1 MAKKIIYKRITT
13 VLLLLF
19 TIQALVI
26 TPVTPKSTNNEQ
38 VSVNVWKLIDWNE
51 ANTTQW
57 YSKGI
62 FVQAQKGSQV
72 AYNIT
77 SSQKNE
83 TYPNSGYFSI
93 GNASNIQTDNN
104 DLANTFTLSIY
115 PWSPGFVTNP
125 TNWTQ
130 NEASAGAAAAGTYL
144 QGHLSITNGLT
155 YNFSK
160 YQRIANEF
168 VYSQNL
174 TLGNQNTTLI
184 YDRDTG
190 VLLYAKS
197 EIFFSALF
205 KIVLELQ
212 SSTLIISSNTSTNQT
227 TTTPS
232 FTFVM
237 PLLVVSSLFFVKK
250 RKKNNY

>member
-1 MAKKIIYKRITT
+1 MTRKITYKRITT
-13 VLLLLF
+13 FLLVLL
-19 TIQALVI
+19 TIQALI
-26 TPVTPKSTNNEQ
+26 TPVTSKNTDKQ
-38 VSVNVWKLIDWNE
+38 ASVNIWKLIDWNE

-62 FVQAQKGSQV
+62 FVQAQKGTQV
-72 AYNIT
+72 TYNIT
-77 SSQKNE
+77 SSQNNE
-83 TYPNSGYFSI
+83 TYPNSGYFTI

-130 NEASAGAAAAGTYL
+130 NEASAKAAAAGTYL

-155 YNFSK
+155 YNFSS

-184 YDRDTG
+184 YDKDTG

-197 EIFFSALF
+197 EIYFSALF
-205 KIVLELQ
+205 KIELELQ
-212 SSTLIISSNTSTNQT
+212 SSTLISANNTTNKT
-227 TTTPS
+227 KTSTPS

-237 PLLVVSSLFFVKK
+237 SVLVVSSLFLKK
-250 RKKNNY
+250 KMKKNK